1 MSRPPTVWLTRASM
15 LLVLLA
21 IMLVSGP
28 ARAHEFRPAL
38 LRLTEL
44 ADASGQGGGRFDL
57 RLVAPALSTAGAIG
71 EGDLTPIVPAHCELG
86 QLRLDCGSQGLI
98 GELGVA
104 GLDRHPVDVI
114 VELRF
119 VDGTQVTAVLGPD
132 QPTMTLDGTSDGTSG
147 GADND
152 GVFADY
158 VALGIEHILLGP
170 DHLLFVFGLVLL
182 VRAAGRNTRTLLW
195 TVTAFTLAHSITLA
209 AATLELV
216 HVPGP
221 PVEAGIALSILLLA
235 RELACGQTDET
246 ARDSPL
252 LSVNESTKV
261 SASGREALA
270 RAENSWSWRYP
281 WVVAFGFGL
290 LHGFGFAGALS
301 EVGLP
306 QGQIPLALLGF
317 NVGVEL
323 GQLGVVALLLVL
335 LAGGRALAGAVGLSE
350 KTARLATRAPIWAM
364 GGLAFAWTLDR
375 VLGFWG

>member
-1 MSRPPTVWLTRASM
+1 MSSGGPGPRRVWLPRAS
-15 LLVLLA
+15 LLLLLLTIVLT
-21 IMLVSGP
+21 SGP

-38 LRLTEL
+38 LRLTERPNP
-44 ADASGQGGGRFDL
+44 SGENGSFDL
-57 RLVAPALSTAGAIG
+57 RLVAPAQSTAGAIG
-71 EGDLTPIVPAHCELG
+71 EGELTPIVPAHCELR
-86 QLRLDCGSQGLI
+86 QIRLDCGAQGLV

-119 VDGTQVTAVLGPD
+119 VDGTQITSVLGPD
-132 QPTMTLDGTSDGTSG
+132 QPTMTVDGATEQAGSDS
-147 GADND
+147 
-152 GVFADY
+152 VFSDY

-170 DHLLFVFGLVLL
+170 DHLLFVLGLVLL
-182 VRAAGRNTRTLLW
+182 VRAAGSDTRTLVW

-209 AATLELV
+209 AATLQLV
-216 HVPGP
+216 QVPGP

-235 RELACGQTDET
+235 RELARGQTDET
-246 ARDSPL
+246 ARD
-252 LSVNESTKV
+252 T
-261 SASGREALA
+261 
-270 RAENSWSWRYP
+270 WSWRYP

-323 GQLGVVALLLVL
+323 GQLAVVAVLLVVL
-335 LAGGRALAGAVGLSE
+335 LGARALARAAQLRP
-350 KTARLATRAPIWAM
+350 KIARLGTLAPTWVM
-364 GGLAFAWTLDR
+364 GALAFAWTIDR